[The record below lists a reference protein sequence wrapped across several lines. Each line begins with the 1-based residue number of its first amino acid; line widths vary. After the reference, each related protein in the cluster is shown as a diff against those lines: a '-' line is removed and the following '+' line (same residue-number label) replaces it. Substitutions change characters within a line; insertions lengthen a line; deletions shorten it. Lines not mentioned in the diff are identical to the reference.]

1 MLMPKRTKYR
11 KQQRGSMKGEA
22 HRGNKIS
29 NGEYGLV
36 ATESCWLRSNQIEAA
51 RVAMTRYIKRGGQ
64 VWIKV
69 FPDKPVT
76 SKPIGVRMG
85 SGKGAVDF
93 YVAAVKPGRV
103 LFEIAGV
110 PEETAREALRLAMHK
125 LPLTCKIASK
135 ADLEGGDT
143 NEK

>member
-1 MLMPKRTKYR
+1 
-11 KQQRGSMKGEA
+11 MKGRA
-22 HRGNKIS
+22 QRGNKIAY
-29 NGEYGLV
+29 GEFGLV
-36 ATESCWLRSNQIEAA
+36 ATESCWLKANQIEAA
-51 RVAMTRYIKRGGQ
+51 RIAMTRYIKRGGQ

-85 SGKGAVDF
+85 SGKGAVEF
-93 YVAAVKPGRV
+93 YVAVVKPGRV

-125 LPLTCKIASK
+125 LPLTCKIVSK
-135 ADLEGGDT
+135 ADLEGGDDS
-143 NEK
+143 EK